1 MAIGDPYATL
11 PELKDYIV
19 LSDTVDDTRLSMSL
33 STVSRGIEHYC
44 RRQFN
49 RAETATPK
57 VFVPHDRCT
66 VRVNDFY
73 TSEDLSV
80 AVDVAMDETYSTV
93 LTVDQYWLRPHN
105 SEVDGEE
112 GWPYNRLVST
122 SKSSGYF
129 VGLVQVTARWGWEAV
144 PEPVHQ
150 ACLILASE
158 LAKLKDAPFGV
169 AGFGEWGPVRVRQ
182 NPMACELLQPY
193 RRSPVLVG

>member
-11 PELKDYIV
+11 DELKDY
-19 LSDTVDDTRLSMSL
+19 LSLADTVDDTKLSMSL

-49 RAETATPK
+49 RAETATPR
-57 VFVPHDRCT
+57 VFPPLDRCT

-73 TSEDLSV
+73 TDDDLSV
-80 AVDVAMDETYSTV
+80 SVDVAGDETFSST

-105 SEVDGEE
+105 GVVDGEE
-112 GWPYNRLVST
+112 GWPYNSLASA
-122 SKSSGYF
+122 SGAYF
-129 VGLVQVTARWGWEAV
+129 LGLVQVTARWGWEAV

-182 NPMACELLQPY
+182 NPMACELLHPY
-193 RRSPVLVG
+193 RRLPVLVG